1 MADAIKVESKKGKV
15 ESAAAKKSAVKID
28 PILKQLLEAGAHF
41 GHRTERWNPKM
52 KPYIFGVRGGVH
64 ILDLTQTAPQLEA
77 AEKFA
82 YNVTKDGGQI
92 LFVGTKRQA
101 KPIIEKHAREAD
113 MPFVTHRWLGGML
126 TNLDTIKSRIQ
137 RLKKLET
144 QKAEDDFA
152 GTIKKEKLLLEEQ
165 MKKLNKTFDGVR
177 DMHGVP
183 AALFVVDMPKE
194 DIAILEARKLNIP
207 VIAIAD
213 SNANPDMAEYLIAAN
228 DDAIKALDLI
238 TGKIAAAALK
248 GSTEYK
254 AKAKAALEQPEEAE

>member
-1 MADAIKVESKKGKV
+1 MAE
-15 ESAAAKKSAVKID
+15 KSAKPAASTAKID

-41 GHRTERWNPKM
+41 GHRTARWNPKM
-52 KPYIFGVRGGVH
+52 KQYIFGVRGGVH
-64 ILDLTQTAPQLEA
+64 ILDLTQTAPQLAA

-82 YNVTKDGGQI
+82 YEVTKDGGQI

-101 KPIIEKHAREAD
+101 KSIIEKHAREAG

-144 QKAEDDFA
+144 QKEENDFA
-152 GTIKKEKLLLEEQ
+152 GVIKKEKLLLEKQ
-165 MKKLNKTFDGVR
+165 MGKLNKTFDGVR

-183 AALFVVDMPKE
+183 GAIYVVDMPKE
-194 DIAILEARKLNIP
+194 DIAILEARKLKIP

-213 SNANPDMAEYLIAAN
+213 SNADPDMADFVIAAN
-228 DDAIKALDLI
+228 DDAIKTLDLI
-238 TGKIAAAALK
+238 TCKIANAALK

-254 AKAKAALEQPEEAE
+254 AKAAVEEQPEEL

>member
-1 MADAIKVESKKGKV
+1 MAE
-15 ESAAAKKSAVKID
+15 KSAKPAASTAKID

-41 GHRTERWNPKM
+41 GHRTARWNPKM
-52 KPYIFGVRGGVH
+52 KQYIFGVRGGVH
-64 ILDLTQTAPQLEA
+64 ILDLTQTAPQLA
-77 AEKFA
+77 TAEKFA
-82 YNVTKDGGQI
+82 YEVTKDGGQI

-101 KPIIEKHAREAD
+101 KSIIEKHAREAG

-144 QKAEDDFA
+144 QKEENDFA
-152 GTIKKEKLLLEEQ
+152 GVIKKEKLLLEKQ
-165 MKKLNKTFDGVR
+165 MGKLNKTFDGVR

-183 AALFVVDMPKE
+183 AAVYVVDMPKE
-194 DIAILEARKLNIP
+194 DIAILEARKLKIP

-213 SNANPDMAEYLIAAN
+213 SNADPDMADYVIAAN
-228 DDAIKALDLI
+228 DDAIKTLDLI
-238 TGKIAAAALK
+238 TGKIAEAALK

-254 AKAKAALEQPEEAE
+254 AKAAVEEQPEEL